1 MSVHRVKPSLGTRV
15 KRANDCETS
24 MKSLHSVWLS
34 RSSIAVLALFVL
46 AATPAAGQVRQ
57 RDGGESTGSAAA
69 PRTSPAPVASPA
81 PPPSAP
87 VATPATSSSS
97 GSSDSGSSASEGR
110 RRSDGG
116 GRTDRGSGGS
126 KAATAKPRDGG
137 GRTAGTTRSGTGDT
151 GESQGGH
158 QSGATARRTRDGGEV
173 VGTAVRR
180 PSVPDGGGSVII
192 IPGGGYGFYPW
203 GYGGLGFGGYY
214 GGYYDPWYGGGGGG
228 YSTYY
233 SGQSTDDGALRLK
246 VKPREASVYV
256 DGYYAGV
263 VDDFDGVFQRLH
275 LSSGPHRIE
284 IRQPDHDPLSFDV
297 RIDPDQTVTYRGEL
311 TKTP

>member
-1 MSVHRVKPSLGTRV
+1 M
-15 KRANDCETS
+15 
-24 MKSLHSVWLS
+24 
-34 RSSIAVLALFVL
+34 AVLALFL
-46 AATPAAGQVRQ
+46 MAATAAAGQGRQ
-57 RDGGESTGSAAA
+57 RDGGESTGSAAV

-81 PPPSAP
+81 PAAPSAP
-87 VATPATSSSS
+87 VSTPATSSSA
-97 GSSDSGSSASEGR
+97 GSSDSGRSTSDGR
-110 RRSDGG
+110 SRSDGG
-116 GRTDRGSGGS
+116 SRTDRGNGGS
-126 KAATAKPRDGG
+126 RVGTAKPRDGG
-137 GRTAGTTRSGTGDT
+137 GRTAAGTPRSGSGDT

-158 QSGATARRTRDGGEV
+158 QSGSTARRTRDGGEV

-180 PSVPDGGGSVII
+180 TPVPDGGGSVII

-214 GGYYDPWYGGGGGG
+214 GGYYDPWYGGGGA
-228 YSTYY
+228 YSTYS
-233 SGQSTDDGALRLK
+233 SGQGSDDGALRLK

-275 LSSGPHRIE
+275 LSSGPHLIE
-284 IRQPDHDPLSFDV
+284 IRQPQHEPLSFDV

-311 TKTP
+311 TKTQ

>member
-1 MSVHRVKPSLGTRV
+1 MSVRCVQPSREPWI

-24 MKSLHSVWLS
+24 MKSLHSAWLS
-34 RSSIAVLALFVL
+34 RSSMAVLALFML
-46 AATPAAGQVRQ
+46 AATPAASQVRQ
-57 RDGGESTGSAAA
+57 RDGGESTGSAAV

-81 PPPSAP
+81 PAPSAP
-87 VATPATSSSS
+87 VSTPATSSSA

-110 RRSDGG
+110 SRSDG
-116 GRTDRGSGGS
+116 GRTDRGNGGS
-126 KAATAKPRDGG
+126 RAGTARPRDGG
-137 GRTAGTTRSGTGDT
+137 GRTAGTPRSGTRDT

-158 QSGATARRTRDGGEV
+158 QPGATARRTRDGGEV

-192 IPGGGYGFYPW
+192 VPGGGYGFYPW

-214 GGYYDPWYGGGGGG
+214 GGYYDPWYGGGGG

-297 RIDPDQTVTYRGEL
+297 RIEPDQTVTYRGEL
-311 TKTP
+311 TKAP

>member
-1 MSVHRVKPSLGTRV
+1 MSIRCVQLSLEPWI

-24 MKSLHSVWLS
+24 MKSLHSAWLS
-34 RSSIAVLALFVL
+34 CSSMAVLALFML
-46 AATPAAGQVRQ
+46 AATPAASQVRQ
-57 RDGGESTGSAAA
+57 RDGGESTGSAAV

-81 PPPSAP
+81 PAPSAP
-87 VATPATSSSS
+87 VSTPTTSSSA
-97 GSSDSGSSASEGR
+97 GSSDSGSSASDGR
-110 RRSDGG
+110 SRSDGG
-116 GRTDRGSGGS
+116 GRTDRGNGGS
-126 KAATAKPRDGG
+126 RAGTARPRDGG
-137 GRTAGTTRSGTGDT
+137 GRTAGTPRSGTRDT

-192 IPGGGYGFYPW
+192 VPGGGYGFYPW

-214 GGYYDPWYGGGGGG
+214 GGYYDPWYGGGGG

-284 IRQPDHDPLSFDV
+284 IRQPNHDSLSFDV
-297 RIDPDQTVTYRGEL
+297 RIEPDQTVTYRGEL
-311 TKTP
+311 TKAP